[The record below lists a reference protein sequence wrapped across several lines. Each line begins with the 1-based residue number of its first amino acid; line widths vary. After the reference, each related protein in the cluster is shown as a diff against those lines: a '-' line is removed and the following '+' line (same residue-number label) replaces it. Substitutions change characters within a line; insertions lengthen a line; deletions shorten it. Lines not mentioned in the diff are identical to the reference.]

1 MAALTLI
8 FICGPFSRLEAYQWL
23 CCWLDYSAEVGSS
36 FFFARVLHSLTGDE
50 PASTQAMVVEWKEQK
65 RKRPAKSPTKPLQ

>member
-1 MAALTLI
+1 
-8 FICGPFSRLEAYQWL
+8 
-23 CCWLDYSAEVGSS
+23 VGSS

-65 RKRPAKSPTKPLQ
+65 LIKIKKFGREDGSAKQYASVS